1 MNPEKKQMKKK
12 KERSTSNANDASTST
27 DLIKEIFTNMFKEQE
42 EKLFNLVR
50 NAISDTYVRFGRF
63 TQEMSDSNTKSNN

>member
-50 NAISDTYVRFGRF
+50 NAISDPYVRFGRF